1 VNALAQ
7 RISGIPKNQLMM
19 QKLMINQAYEN
30 MGLNNT
36 QMFATLFDG
45 ITRHTPEGVWF
56 KKRAEEVGFK
66 QAVKERDS
74 GNPIAEGVSRP
85 LSPYPASHSQDET

>member
-1 VNALAQ
+1 
-7 RISGIPKNQLMM
+7 MM
-19 QKLMINQAYEN
+19 QKMMINQAYEN

-45 ITRHTPEGVWF
+45 ITRHSPEGVWF
-56 KKRAEEVGFK
+56 KQRAEEAGFK

-74 GNPIAEGVSRP
+74 SDPIAPGWSRP
-85 LSPYPASHSQDET
+85 FG

>member
-1 VNALAQ
+1 LAE
-7 RISGIPKNQLMM
+7 RMAGAPKNQLMM

-30 MGLNNT
+30 MGLQTT

-45 ITRHTPEGVWF
+45 MARHTPEGVAF
-56 KKRAEEVGFK
+56 KARAEAVGFK

-74 GNPIAEGVSRP
+74 GDSI
-85 LSPYPASHSQDET
+85 